1 MDPREVFLSRPNA
14 SLRLLRPSELDD
26 VILGAVEIGGGGGSA
41 LMIPNAAPSYAFLVD
56 I

>member
-26 VILGAVEIGGGGGSA
+26 AMLGAVEIGGGGGSA
-41 LMIPNAAPSYAFLVD
+41 LIIPNVAHSYAFLVD
-56 I
+56 V